1 MIFDQQ
7 TRWGWLYAAA
17 ALAGAG
23 AGLFVVLGLFPAT
36 PPQVTAWIRGFE
48 NEFVAL
54 LLVLV
59 SGALIG
65 LALAAVAHLGVILQL
80 RRRSGPRT
88 DKP

>member
-1 MIFDQQ
+1 MASNQPF
-7 TRWGWLYAAA
+7 RWPRMYVAA

-23 AGLFVVLGLFPAT
+23 GGLAVVLGLFPAT

-54 LLVLV
+54 LVILAG
-59 SGALIG
+59 GALIG
-65 LALAAVAHLGVILQL
+65 LALAAVAHLGVRWQL

-88 DKP
+88 DRP